1 MLIVIFVPAA
11 CDEEA
16 EETEHA
22 REARRFL
29 LGHSLVGH
37 RSCNLCCL
45 GLGSDNKLAVKHKR
59 SAERDDFSG
68 LDSSTTDISC
78 PKLLKHFLPS
88 HDDM

>member
-1 MLIVIFVPAA
+1 MLVVICVPAA

-68 LDSSTTDISC
+68 LDSPTTDFC
-78 PKLLKHFLPS
+78 FAKLLKHYP
-88 HDDM
+88 